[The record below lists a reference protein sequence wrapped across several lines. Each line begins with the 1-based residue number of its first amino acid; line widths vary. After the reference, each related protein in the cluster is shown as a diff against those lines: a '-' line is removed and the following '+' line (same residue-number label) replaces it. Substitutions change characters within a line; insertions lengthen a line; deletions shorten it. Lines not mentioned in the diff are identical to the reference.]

1 MATHSSILAWRIQWT
16 EEMAGWSPW
25 GDRESDKTAH
35 CNKEKVLS
43 VNSFFKI
50 YLVSIG
56 G

>member
-1 MATHSSILAWRIQWT
+1 MAMHSSVFAWRIQWT

-43 VNSFFKI
+43 VNSFF
-50 YLVSIG
+50 
-56 G
+56 